1 MKFPN
6 IKMFREAVR
15 VYNLK
20 KGKDILFKK
29 NETARCVAVSRDT
42 RCKYR
47 MYARKMPGD
56 RCQTLIFDPR

>member
-1 MKFPN
+1 MKFPD

-29 NETARCVAVSRDT
+29 NETSRCVAVCRDN

-47 MYARKMPGD
+47 VYGKKMAGEES
-56 RCQTLIFDPR
+56 F